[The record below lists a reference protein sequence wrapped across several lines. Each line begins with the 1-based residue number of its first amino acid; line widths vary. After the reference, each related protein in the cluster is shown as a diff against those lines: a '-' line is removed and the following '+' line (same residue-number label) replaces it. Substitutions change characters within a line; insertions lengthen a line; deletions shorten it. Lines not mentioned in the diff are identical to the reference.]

1 MEVEMK
7 NKTLGDVFIT
17 NESGEKILVSN
28 LKICLPEEKVNKSMI
43 KKFIDKF
50 RK

>member
-1 MEVEMK
+1 MR
-7 NKTLGDVFIT
+7 NKTLGDVFVT
-17 NESGEKILVSN
+17 NENGEKILVN
-28 LKICLPEEKVNKSMI
+28 NIKISLPEEKENKSMI